1 MFKERHLPK
10 LIFLTPIMTVGL
22 LTLGILSFFI
32 FIERANLHVESEA
45 LEQKLL
51 HTQKTVL
58 ASEIQKVFA
67 YFDYHLKMLHKRL
80 DNELKERVD
89 DIHLMGI
96 TLYSRNKESKTLLE
110 IKQDLLLTLSSLHV
124 SGHRGYYFVIDA
136 KGEIVF
142 PLEELGDRIGLKNAI
157 HAALNTESGY
167 GTTEVGR
174 PRRIYVKHLAPL
186 GWSIGSAEY
195 LDLAVSRLKEEM
207 IEWTQSLRHGNDGYM
222 WIHNTSHTLLAHPF
236 RKESIGKDDTLL
248 QDKKGTFIIQNFVQ
262 KALQSKDDKGSFV
275 EYYWNKPHANESSKK
290 ISYVALFTPWNW
302 VVGTGVYQDDIEREI
317 ALKKEE
323 MKERM
328 DRYVF
333 GVMMIALFC
342 MLVVGFLSF
351 VVTKQI
357 NDALES
363 YRRRVKVKT
372 EALKEFNA
380 SLRYKIAKALEE
392 SKQKDKALLQQS
404 RLAQMGEMLS
414 LIAHQWRQPL
424 SEVSA
429 IFMELETASKFG
441 KASREMIA
449 YSSQEADKLLSYMSR
464 TIDDFRH
471 FFKPSREKE
480 HFSVAHACQEAV
492 TLASALLKNAHIT
505 LHVNVLQSPWIDG
518 YPNEYAQVVLNL
530 IINAKEALVERKSVA
545 PMIVIEV
552 DAKEDGRSWVKVSD
566 NAGGIDD
573 KVYESLFEPYI
584 STKTTSGSGLGL
596 YMSKMIIEQNM
607 GGLLVATNTLE
618 GALFSIE
625 V

>member
-22 LTLGILSFFI
+22 LTLFILSFFI
-32 FIERANLHVESEA
+32 FIERANLHVESLS

-51 HTQKTVL
+51 QTQKTTLV
-58 ASEIQKVFA
+58 SEIQKVFS
-67 YFDYHLKMLHKRL
+67 YFDYHLKMLHKRV

-89 DIHLMGI
+89 DIYLMGI
-96 TLYSRNKESKTLLE
+96 ALYARNKENKAILE

-136 KGEIVF
+136 KGEILF

-157 HAALNTESGY
+157 HTALNNESGY
-167 GTTEVGR
+167 ATTDVGR

-186 GWSIGSAEY
+186 GWSVGSAEY

-207 IEWTQSLRHGNDGYM
+207 IEWTQSLRYGNDGYV

-236 RKESIGKDDTLL
+236 RKESIGKDDAELK
-248 QDKKGTFIIQNFVQ
+248 DEKGVFIIQDFVQ

-275 EYYWNKPHANESSKK
+275 EYYWSKPHAKNASKK
-290 ISYVALFTPWNW
+290 ISYVALFAPWNW
-302 VVGTGVYQDDIEREI
+302 VVGTGVYQDDIEHEI

-342 MLVVGFLSF
+342 MLVVGLLSF
-351 VVTKQI
+351 IVTKQI

-363 YRRRVKVKT
+363 YRKRVKVKT

-380 SLRYKIAKALEE
+380 SLRFKITKALEE

-449 YSSQEADKLLSYMSR
+449 YSAQEADKLLSYMSR

-471 FFKPSREKE
+471 FFKPSRQKE
-480 HFSVAHACQEAV
+480 HFSVAYACQEAV
-492 TLASALLKNAHIT
+492 TLASALLKNAHIA
-505 LHVNVLQSPWIDG
+505 LHVKILQSPYVDG

-530 IINAKEALVERKSVA
+530 IINAKEALVERKIA
-545 PMIVIEV
+545 MPMIMVEV
-552 DAKEDGRSWVKVSD
+552 DMNADGKTCVRVSD
-566 NAGGIDD
+566 NAEGIDE
-573 KVYESLFEPYI
+573 KVYESLFEPYV

-596 YMSKMIIEQNM
+596 YMAKMIIEQNM
-607 GGLLVATNTLE
+607 GGKLTASNTLE